1 MKILNDPIYGFITI
15 KHPILL
21 KLIDHPYFQRLNRI
35 KQLGLSYLVYPGAH
49 HTRFHHAIGAMHLM
63 QQALEVLKVK
73 NVKITEEEEVGVLI
87 AILLH
92 DIGHGPFSHALEH
105 TLVSGVNHEDL
116 SIILMDK
123 LNEEFEGKLNL
134 GIQIFRNTYSK
145 KFLHQLVSSQLD
157 MDRLDY
163 LKRDS
168 FYSGVSE
175 GVVSSDRII
184 NMLNVHEDQLVI
196 EEKGIYSIEKFIVAR
211 RLMYWQV
218 YLHKTVLAAENLLVE
233 ILKRANFLAS
243 QGEELFASPVL
254 KKFLYNNY
262 TKEDFNKEEVIYQ
275 FTMLDDSDIYSA
287 IKAWCDHPD
296 KTLSVISR
304 NLIDRK
310 LPKIAIQK
318 LPFENER
325 IEKLKEMVKEKY
337 QISEVEIGH
346 LVFDSEIANNA
357 YNAKKDIILIKY
369 KNGSVLNIT
378 DASDNFNIQALTE
391 SVKKYFICY
400 PKEFRNKW

>member
-1 MKILNDPIYGFITI
+1 
-15 KHPILL
+15 
-21 KLIDHPYFQRLNRI
+21 
-35 KQLGLSYLVYPGAH
+35 
-49 HTRFHHAIGAMHLM
+49 
-63 QQALEVLKVK
+63 
-73 NVKITEEEEVGVLI
+73 
-87 AILLH
+87 
-92 DIGHGPFSHALEH
+92 
-105 TLVSGVNHEDL
+105 
-116 SIILMDK
+116 
-123 LNEEFEGKLNL
+123 
-134 GIQIFRNTYSK
+134 
-145 KFLHQLVSSQLD
+145 
-157 MDRLDY
+157 
-163 LKRDS
+163 
-168 FYSGVSE
+168 
-175 GVVSSDRII
+175 
-184 NMLNVHEDQLVI
+184 
-196 EEKGIYSIEKFIVAR
+196 
-211 RLMYWQV
+211 
-218 YLHKTVLAAENLLVE
+218 
-233 ILKRANFLAS
+233 
-243 QGEELFASPVL
+243 
-254 KKFLYNNY
+254 
-262 TKEDFNKEEVIYQ
+262 
-275 FTMLDDSDIYSA
+275 MLDDSDIYSA

>member
-63 QQALEVLKVK
+63 QQAIDVLKMK
-73 NVKITEEEEVGVLI
+73 NVEISEKEEIGALT

-116 SIILMDK
+116 SIILMNK
-123 LNEEFEGKLNL
+123 LNDELKGDLDL
-134 GIQIFRNTYSK
+134 AIQIFQNTYSK
-145 KFLHQLVSSQLD
+145 NFLHQLVSSQLD

-184 NMLNVHEDQLVI
+184 NMLNVHQDQLVI
-196 EEKGIYSIEKFIVAR
+196 DEKGIYSIEKFIVAR

-218 YLHKTVLAAENLLVE
+218 YLHKTVLAAENLLVQ
-233 ILKRANFLAS
+233 ILKRANYLAS
-243 QGEELFASPVL
+243 QGVELHASPVFT
-254 KKFLYNNY
+254 KFLYEKY
-262 TKEDFNKEEVIYQ
+262 SKEDFERDEVIQ
-275 FTMLDDSDIYSA
+275 NFTMLDDSDIYSA
-287 IKAWCDHPD
+287 IKAWSSHPD
-296 KTLSVISR
+296 KTLSIISKA
-304 NLIDRK
+304 LINRY
-310 LPKIAIQK
+310 LPKITIQK
-318 LPFENER
+318 TPFEKER
-325 IEKLKEMVKEKY
+325 VEKLKEMVKAAY
-337 QISEVEIGH
+337 GISNLEIGH
-346 LVFDSEIANNA
+346 IVFNSEIVNNA
-357 YNAKKDIILIKY
+357 YSAVKDKINIKY
-369 KNGSVLNIT
+369 KNGQVIDIT
-378 DASDNFNIQALTE
+378 EASDNFNIKSLTE
-391 SVKKYFICY
+391 PVKKYFICY
-400 PKEFRNKW
+400 PKEFRNRW